1 MSDSNVGRSPQQR
14 LIALGG
20 LAAIVGVAVLL
31 LWAGGILGNQG
42 GGEGIEDVLVL
53 DTQPAE
59 GGGELQVGTQ
69 KGQLAPDFEISDFDG
84 SRHTLS
90 DFRGQ
95 VVYVNFWATW
105 CGPCRK
111 EMPQFVAAYE
121 AHRDEGLVVIGLNL
135 QESESIIRP
144 FTEDFGIDFPVL
156 IDRDGEVGDDY
167 RLLGLP
173 ATYFIGRDGV
183 IESAFIGPFEAEER
197 GTNVQGAIEQSE
209 LEVRI
214 AAILGSGEGDGGG

>member
-1 MSDSNVGRSPQQR
+1 MSDSNAGRSPQQR

-59 GGGELQVGTQ
+59 GRGELQVGTQ

-105 CGPCRK
+105 CGPCLI
-111 EMPQFVAAYE
+111 EMPDIAA
-121 AHRDEGLVVIGLNL
+121 L
-135 QESESIIRP
+135 QEE
-144 FTEDFGIDFPVL
+144 F
-156 IDRDGEVGDDY
+156 GDDLAIITVNRRETLDAAQAY
-167 RLLGLP
+167 FENLPLLDGGTGVSFTVDGMDPDDTLFDLYSALAMP
-173 ATYFIGRDGV
+173 SSFFVDPDGV
-183 IESAFIGPFEAEER
+183 ISIVGHGLISLDQMRTAI
-197 GTNVQGAIEQSE
+197 NGA
-209 LEVRI
+209 L
-214 AAILGSGEGDGGG
+214 DGA

>member
-1 MSDSNVGRSPQQR
+1 MSDSNAGRSPQQR

-105 CGPCRK
+105 CGPCLI
-111 EMPQFVAAYE
+111 EMPDIAA
-121 AHRDEGLVVIGLNL
+121 L
-135 QESESIIRP
+135 QEE
-144 FTEDFGIDFPVL
+144 F
-156 IDRDGEVGDDY
+156 GDDLAIITVNRRETLDAAQAY
-167 RLLGLP
+167 FENLPLLDGGTGVSFTVDGMDPDDTLFDLYSALAMP
-173 ATYFIGRDGV
+173 SSFFVDPDGV
-183 IESAFIGPFEAEER
+183 ISIVGHGLISLDQMRTAINDALD
-197 GTNVQGAIEQSE
+197 GA
-209 LEVRI
+209 
-214 AAILGSGEGDGGG
+214 